1 MKRNYFNSNKQSF
14 WRKASIR
21 TDEWRTRM
29 SCCVFVFMT
38 MFIISL
44 FFFTDFGKVG
54 LDGQRTGPAAV
65 DERRAR
71 RRRPSRPQ
79 RPLGQRRPAPA
90 TPGPFFLFAANS
102 IHSNRKTI
110 DRSRHSDVDESVQAA
125 LFLVMRKTSLF
136 RIEPSTKSASFLQLA
151 SSYKN
156 YSNSLSKAL
165 YGRDEGRAKA

>member
-21 TDEWRTRM
+21 TDGWRTRM

-110 DRSRHSDVDESVQAA
+110 DRSRHSDVDESVQAFPFFGNA
-125 LFLVMRKTSLF
+125 KKRPCFVLSHPRKAPHFFNLHLHIKTT
-136 RIEPSTKSASFLQLA
+136 RIH
-151 SSYKN
+151 
-156 YSNSLSKAL
+156 
-165 YGRDEGRAKA
+165 